1 MEPQPAQPLP
11 GNHYDF
17 ILNPEKPQKRG
28 LLGGLGGDSF
38 IAKIVFLI
46 GGAVIF
52 MVVMAV
58 VINLFFG
65 SKTSLDTLV
74 GIAQTEQEIVRL
86 GSLSK
91 DATDQAVK
99 NASLNTQLTVK
110 SHQQVW
116 LAFLAERNRTI
127 KSEELVLKR
136 DPAADKKL
144 RIADQ
149 TSTFDTTY
157 TTVMRSQL
165 EAYSASLKAAYQ
177 GATNKREKE
186 LLAKHYDDV
195 KLLLKQWPSSTVSL
209 AGY

>member
-28 LLGGLGGDSF
+28 LLGGLGGDSL

-116 LAFLAERNRTI
+116 LAFLAERSRTV

-136 DPAADKKL
+136 DSATDKKL
-144 RIADQ
+144 RVADQ

-157 TTVMRSQL
+157 TTVMKAQL
-165 EAYSASLKAAYQ
+165 EAYSAALKTAYQ
-177 GATNKREKE
+177 GASNKKEKE

-195 KLLLKQWPSSTVSL
+195 KLLLKQWPASTLSL
-209 AGY
+209 SH